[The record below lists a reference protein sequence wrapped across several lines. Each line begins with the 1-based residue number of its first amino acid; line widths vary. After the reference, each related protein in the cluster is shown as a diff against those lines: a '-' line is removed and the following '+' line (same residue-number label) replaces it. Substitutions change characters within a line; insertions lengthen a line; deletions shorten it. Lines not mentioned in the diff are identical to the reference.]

1 MTTLLETA
9 FEKASSLPE
18 IEQNRFAK
26 LLIAEIESEKEWDR
40 LFGESEE
47 ILAKMADIALEDY
60 NNGKTKPLTQE
71 QLWSPIPI
79 KTFGNFTRSYHQTY
93 KSKPKNSTVSFQTI
107 HTMQVCILSAYTQVD
122 PSIRQGLQKTTEP

>member
-71 QLWSPIPI
+71 QL
-79 KTFGNFTRSYHQTY
+79 
-93 KSKPKNSTVSFQTI
+93 
-107 HTMQVCILSAYTQVD
+107 
-122 PSIRQGLQKTTEP
+122 

>member
-40 LFGESEE
+40 LFGESED

-71 QLWSPIPI
+71 QL
-79 KTFGNFTRSYHQTY
+79 
-93 KSKPKNSTVSFQTI
+93 
-107 HTMQVCILSAYTQVD
+107 
-122 PSIRQGLQKTTEP
+122 